1 MQVRELEKKKKK
13 KKKMCLVFLIIAVK
27 LGVANS
33 RKREL
38 DICYQQYMC

>member
-1 MQVRELEKKKKK
+1 MQVREMEKKKKK
-13 KKKMCLVFLIIAVK
+13 KKMFLVFLIIGFE

>member
-1 MQVRELEKKKKK
+1 MEKKIEKK
-13 KKKMCLVFLIIAVK
+13 VFAFPIIAFE